1 VTIVYLDTSALV
13 KQYVAEVGSAWTRS
27 FLAADQTPTVFT
39 LRLSA
44 VETVCAFS
52 RRQREGVVLPA
63 DYDRAL
69 AASEYDLA
77 YRYNLI
83 EVTPAVV
90 DAARLLA
97 RRHPLRA
104 YDAMHLAAAR
114 LANRELVN
122 AGSPSLT
129 FISADDRLL
138 AIAQAEGLL
147 TDNPN
152 RHP

>member
-13 KQYVAEVGSAWTRS
+13 KQYVAEAGSAWVKS
-27 FLAADQTPTVFT
+27 FLADDQTPTVFT

-44 VETVCAFS
+44 VETACAFS
-52 RRQREGVVLPA
+52 RRQREGVLSPA

-69 AASEYDLA
+69 TASEYDLA
-77 YRYNLI
+77 YRYNFI
-83 EVTPAVV
+83 EVTPDVV

-104 YDAMHLAAAR
+104 YDAMHLASAW
-114 LANRELVN
+114 LANRELTN
-122 AGSPSLT
+122 AGNPPLT

-138 AIAQAEGLL
+138 AIAQAEDLL